1 MTLPTRPGRWAGM
14 TPGAQRPRLPMGRNP
29 GPPELVV
36 AGLAVGVGVLLL
48 PAGHCGVEEIS
59 VGWTTLGEPGLKFTA
74 VT

>member
-1 MTLPTRPGRWAGM
+1 
-14 TPGAQRPRLPMGRNP
+14 MGRNP

-59 VGWTTLGEPGLKFTA
+59 VGWTTLGEPGLKSTA